1 MEWITKI
8 FEALK
13 LPLKYIWLFSI
24 ISAFLLFS
32 SKDLLKYFSLLDFRD
47 DFRFYISLTFIVSTS
62 LLIIEGVSF
71 SIKKIRKIFGYKKY
85 REKVIENLSS
95 LDPYEKAVLR
105 EFFIQAKNT
114 LKLPYDHPIISNL
127 IKKGLLKIVG
137 NIAENSLAGMLIP
150 MEINKEFKDLIT
162 SENIDL
168 PIIEND
174 RLTKE
179 QEEFLINNRP
189 DFLPEIEHHERL
201 FHRGW
206 WR

>member
-1 MEWITKI
+1 VT
-8 FEALK
+8 
-13 LPLKYIWLFSI
+13 
-24 ISAFLLFS
+24 
-32 SKDLLKYFSLLDFRD
+32 
-47 DFRFYISLTFIVSTS
+47 
-62 LLIIEGVSF
+62 F
-71 SIKKIRKIFGYKKY
+71 SIKKIKKKSGYKKY

-114 LKLPYDHPIISNL
+114 LRLPYDHPIISGL

-150 MEINKEFKDLIT
+150 IEINKEFKELIT

-174 RLTKE
+174 RLTQE

>member
-32 SKDLLKYFSLLDFRD
+32 SIDLLKYFSLLDFRD
-47 DFRFYISLTFIVSTS
+47 DFRFYISLIFIVSTS
-62 LLIIEGVSF
+62 LLIIEGVTF
-71 SIKKIRKIFGYKKY
+71 SIKKIRKKSGYKKY
-85 REKVIENLSS
+85 REKVIENLYS

-114 LKLPYDHPIISNL
+114 LRLPYDHPIISGL

-150 MEINKEFKDLIT
+150 IEINKEFKDLIT